1 MNQNK
6 INEMLQIRKKGHGV
20 PANEAA
26 FASELGKT
34 AFLHCDFPG
43 ARTYDSYATVFLAGK
58 ITGIRQERA
67 RRNGKMTGKSFSSTD
82 EQSEHILQ
90 EINYIL
96 RRNYNTDFLRSVLT
110 RALILEKVQHERA
123 GDRFSNTIR

>member
-6 INEMLQIRKKGHGV
+6 IDEMLQTRKKGHGV
-20 PANEAA
+20 PANEAV

-43 ARTYDSYATVFLAGK
+43 ARTFDSYATVFLAGK

-123 GDRFSNTIR
+123 GDRFSNAIR

>member
-6 INEMLQIRKKGHGV
+6 VDEMLQIRKKGHAA
-20 PANEAA
+20 PANEAI

-34 AFLHCDFPG
+34 ALLHCDFPG
-43 ARTYDSYATVFLAGK
+43 AKNFDSYATVFLAGK

-67 RRNGKMTGKSFSSTD
+67 RRNGKTAEKSFNNAD
-82 EQSEHILQ
+82 QQSEHILR
-90 EINYIL
+90 EINYVL
-96 RRNYNTDFLRSVLT
+96 RRNYNADFLRSVLT

>member
-43 ARTYDSYATVFLAGK
+43 VRTFDSYATVFLAGK

-110 RALILEKVQHERA
+110 RALILEKVQHQRA